1 MYVLTYILD
10 SPTHRSQLSVLDVPC
25 KRRSE
30 RGGGAFPTKLCRIK
44 SAFLAALVRV
54 SWACWDPLIMTW
66 NLYHGIFILEPRDVE
81 RKRGRGTRAH
91 CHFRESTRGPE
102 TGSCR
107 AGDQEADPKG
117 FKPTSSVANPYCY
130 LREPSR
136 REDGKEI
143 EKDEKRSDVPRSTYR
158 TPSLLRK
165 STVALLRIFLPLGKS
180 TISLSLTLSGRR
192 PSHIDRLDHVA
203 LVPHPPCPRAPPLV
217 AEADSG
223 AAGSVRV
230 GGDL

>member
-10 SPTHRSQLSVLDVPC
+10 SPTNRSQLSVLDVPC

-107 AGDQEADPKG
+107 AGDQRRIRKALNQQAPWQTLIAIFGNQADEKTEKKSRRTRRGLTYLAVLIAP
-117 FKPTSSVANPYCY
+117 PPSSVKA
-130 LREPSR
+130 
-136 REDGKEI
+136 
-143 EKDEKRSDVPRSTYR
+143 
-158 TPSLLRK
+158 PSL
-165 STVALLRIFLPLGKS
+165 S
-180 TISLSLTLSGRR
+180 
-192 PSHIDRLDHVA
+192 
-203 LVPHPPCPRAPPLV
+203 
-217 AEADSG
+217 
-223 AAGSVRV
+223 
-230 GGDL
+230 